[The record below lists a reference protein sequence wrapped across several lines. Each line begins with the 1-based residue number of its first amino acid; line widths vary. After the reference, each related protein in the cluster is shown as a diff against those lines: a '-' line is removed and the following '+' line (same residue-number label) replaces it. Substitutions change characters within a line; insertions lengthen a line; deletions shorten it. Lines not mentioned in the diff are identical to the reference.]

1 LKRKYGDKVN
11 LLYTD
16 TDSLII
22 ETLCDNFYDDIKENL
37 TLFDTSSYEANNI
50 HGIPKTTSV
59 IGKMKDEYKGH
70 VISEFYGT
78 GAKAYCID
86 VEGELYK
93 KAKGIKHNVTKYDL
107 NRTDYQTAVSMPDSI
122 IIKEMTIFRAQLHTI
137 YTELK
142 KKIALSFD
150 DDKRFVLK
158 NSSGKTLSW
167 GHKDIISNEVTK

>member
-22 ETLCDNFYDDIKENL
+22 EMLCDNFYDDIKENL

-78 GAKAYCID
+78 GAKVCCID
-86 VEGELYK
+86 VVCIMYY
-93 KAKGIKHNVTKYDL
+93 VL
-107 NRTDYQTAVSMPDSI
+107 NIT
-122 IIKEMTIFRAQLHTI
+122 
-137 YTELK
+137 
-142 KKIALSFD
+142 
-150 DDKRFVLK
+150 
-158 NSSGKTLSW
+158 SSVV
-167 GHKDIISNEVTK
+167 I